1 MGVFSLRVNGMGAM
15 CSVFRAV
22 EQRGSGKFWTERW
35 RWMGEKE
42 AGYARLKAG

>member
-1 MGVFSLRVNGMGAM
+1 MGGFSLMVNGMGAM

-22 EQRGSGKFWTERW
+22 EQRGSGNFGKRGG
-35 RWMGEKE
+35 GEKE